1 MAKISIKVKIKDQKL
16 FEIRDTFVRFK
27 GGKAG
32 FFDGQS
38 YPNGLTVAAN
48 AAIHNFGTKTI
59 PARPFMDE
67 AAQAF
72 EQAEPQVAM
81 IYKRALENSDAS
93 IANQRVGA
101 LYAQKIR
108 ESIRKGS
115 FQSLKKE
122 TIERKGS
129 SKPLIDTG
137 LLIGSVSFKEN

>member
-1 MAKISIKVKIKDQKL
+1 MAKISIKVKVRDNKL
-16 FEIRDTFVRFK
+16 FEVRETFLRFK

-48 AAIHNFGTKTI
+48 AAIHNFGTKDI

-72 EQAEPQVAM
+72 EAAESQVAT
-81 IYKRALENSDAS
+81 IYRRAIESTDAS

-108 ESIRKGS
+108 ESIRNGNFAALDKNTV
-115 FQSLKKE
+115 K
-122 TIERKGS
+122 RKGS